1 MKPMSTWGSAEHF
14 PAASGRSRSVAA
26 HVCSSCFAQSFIPT
40 ENFIHFFSFND
51 ARSRPNHATCNAF
64 CISTVFVI
72 WLTHLKESK
81 FLLTPLLTCDM
92 HIYENLTSFS
102 VKETGNKQSSSP
114 SHSRRDAL
122 CEDLGRGYSR
132 CFQQVQGWGFK
143 GQQVEQP
150 PTFDWFQ
157 GHVTPESSKTDP
169 GPASQHCT
177 SASMQLCKV
186 TIPWGGGIASSTEH
200 AQCIMGVLSV
210 NLATYLFSLLEHTT
224 IRTQGDVQNM
234 MYFWGFI
241 PEGGFKIGTDSREGW
256 RRRRRSWESNAWTS
270 ADCEINH

>member
-1 MKPMSTWGSAEHF
+1 MKPTSTWGSAEHF
-14 PAASGRSRSVAA
+14 PAASGSSHSVAA
-26 HVCSSCFAQSFIPT
+26 QVQQLLRTQSFIPT
-40 ENFIHFFSFND
+40 ENFIHFFSSND
-51 ARSRPNHATCNAF
+51 ARSCPNHAACNAF

-72 WLTHLKESK
+72 RPPREESK

-102 VKETGNKQSSSP
+102 VTETGNKQSSSP

-122 CEDLGRGYSR
+122 CEDLGRGDSR

-150 PTFDWFQ
+150 PTFDWFR

-186 TIPWGGGIASSTEH
+186 TIPWGVGHCIIYQTCTVHYGSSLTQLGYIPLFPARTYNNKNTGRCTEH
-200 AQCIMGVLSV
+200 DVLLRLYSWRGV
-210 NLATYLFSLLEHTT
+210 
-224 IRTQGDVQNM
+224 
-234 MYFWGFI
+234 
-241 PEGGFKIGTDSREGW
+241 
-256 RRRRRSWESNAWTS
+256 
-270 ADCEINH
+270 